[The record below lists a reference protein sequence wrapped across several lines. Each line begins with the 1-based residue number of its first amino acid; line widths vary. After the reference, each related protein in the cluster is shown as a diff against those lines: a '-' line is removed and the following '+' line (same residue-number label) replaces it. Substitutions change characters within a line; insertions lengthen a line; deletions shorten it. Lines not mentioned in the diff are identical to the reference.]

1 MRGYKISCGAFVE
14 FSIRVEKATIQSSL
28 FLHLPCQ
35 GMLRLGRG
43 ENSPPLS
50 DQRN

>member
-1 MRGYKISCGAFVE
+1 MGGYKIFCGAFVE

-35 GMLRLGRG
+35 GYAASGAL
-43 ENSPPLS
+43 EKFTSIE
-50 DQRN
+50 